1 MNEKILQAERSMK
14 KRKAV
19 EQADNGSDKAA
30 KVGDA
35 SSAQEDTMVLDLC
48 TESEE
53 EDGTVVPSGGS
64 KAAKGSKQLAA
75 AAKKAAK
82 KKEKEELA
90 AAKKKEAAAKKAAAT
105 ANRKTAALATRTVN
119 QLNQAIKT
127 AHAFLKDSQGK
138 IPLQPEDPQIVELV
152 KSVGTLEEWKKA
164 ASVALTTAAKC
175 SGVALDPL
183 PYDNDKAVSAL
194 IKSVQGSISALKVLL
209 KPPRRGTGAT
219 KTNWVR
225 VTIVVGY
232 FTHPVF
238 AGKALLFNA
247 EMWTVS

>member
-1 MNEKILQAERSMK
+1 M
-14 KRKAV
+14 
-19 EQADNGSDKAA
+19 
-30 KVGDA
+30 
-35 SSAQEDTMVLDLC
+35 
-48 TESEE
+48 
-53 EDGTVVPSGGS
+53 
-64 KAAKGSKQLAA
+64 
-75 AAKKAAK
+75 
-82 KKEKEELA
+82 A

-219 KTNWVR
+219 KTN
-225 VTIVVGY
+225 
-232 FTHPVF
+232 
-238 AGKALLFNA
+238 
-247 EMWTVS
+247 